1 MATTVGVNKRTVVH
15 KDSGGTVMFMPDVCK
30 TPQPTGPPVPIP
42 YPNTAM
48 SSDADKGSKT
58 VTVDG
63 NPILVQGSVFS
74 KSTGDEAGSAGG
86 VVSGKTQGAAEFVAG
101 SFDVQVEGKAVVRVG
116 DLMLGNKGGAVNT
129 PPAPEQQAP
138 MPAAKEVAPGELEPD
153 KLAVLVTDL
162 AGQPLADLRYV
173 LVTPDGQKKEGT
185 TDASGKIKVG
195 ETITGIG
202 RIAFPDRPDL
212 VIDVVG

>member
-1 MATTVGVNKRTVVH
+1 MGSTVGVNKRTVVH

-30 TPQPTGPPVPIP
+30 TPQPSGPPVPIP

-58 VTVDG
+58 VTVEG
-63 NPILVQGSVFS
+63 HPLLVQGSVFS
-74 KSTGDEAGSAGG
+74 QSTGDEAGSAGG
-86 VVSGKTQGAAEFVAG
+86 VVSGKTKGAAEFVAG
-101 SFDVQVEGKAVVRVG
+101 SFDVQADGKGVVRFG

-129 PPAPEQQAP
+129 PPSPEQQAP
-138 MPAAKEVAPGELEPD
+138 MPMAKQVAPGELKPD
-153 KLAVLVTDL
+153 KLTVLVTDPE
-162 AGQPLADLRYV
+162 GQPLVDLRYV
-173 LVTPDGQKKEGT
+173 LVTPDGQRQEGT
-185 TDASGKIKVG
+185 TDASGKIVVD

-212 VIDVVG
+212 LIDVVE